1 MITKSAREW
10 LYNELAFRHHIFSLA
25 NETPDVIY
33 RWTDNLN
40 TPSPYFVPRPEEV
53 GNRSINL
60 FIPVNFTE
68 YREDVTVTKLF
79 QYFYEPTKFILNSGQ
94 TYFGSSLFLAD
105 KDMNLL
111 VIRCNYFGKL
121 VFYLDSR
128 IYTSSDP
135 VEKYLR
141 TKVLP
146 FLVEEGY
153 EVVIKDLSWHKV
165 PEVTSNN
172 GGEITQEDANLIL
185 SEHPDLFYEV
195 E

>member
-10 LYNELAFRHHIFSLA
+10 LYNEWAFRHHIFPLA

-33 RWTDNLN
+33 RWTDSLN
-40 TPSPYFVPRPEEV
+40 TPSPYFVPRPEEI

-68 YREDVTVTKLF
+68 YREDATITKLF
-79 QYFYEPTKFILNSGQ
+79 QYSFQPTKVILNSGQ
-94 TYFGSSLFLAD
+94 TYFGTSLFLTD

-111 VIRCNYFGKL
+111 VIRCKYFEKW
-121 VFYLDSR
+121 VFYLDSS
-128 IYTSSDP
+128 IYTSYDP

-146 FLVEEGY
+146 VLVEEGD
-153 EVVIKDLSWHKV
+153 EVVIKDLSWHKISGV
-165 PEVTSNN
+165 NDTNR
-172 GGEITQEDANLIL
+172 GEITQEDANLIL

>member
-33 RWTDNLN
+33 RWIDNLN
-40 TPSPYFVPRPEEV
+40 TPSPYRVPRPEEV

-60 FIPVNFTE
+60 FIPVKFTG
-68 YREDVTVTKLF
+68 YREDATVIKLF
-79 QYFYEPTKFILNSGQ
+79 QYSYQPTKVILNSGQ
-94 TYFGSSLFLAD
+94 TYFGSSLFLTN
-105 KDMNLL
+105 KDMDLL
-111 VIRCNYFGKL
+111 VIRCKYAGKL
-121 VFYLDSR
+121 VFYLDSS
-128 IYTSSDP
+128 IYRSSDP

-141 TKVLP
+141 TKILP

-165 PEVTSNN
+165 SGANSTN
-172 GGEITQEDANLIL
+172 GGEITQEDANFIL
-185 SEHPDLFYEV
+185 SECPYLFYEV